1 MRHKVSVIV
10 PIYNVQVYLCQCI
23 DSILAQTF
31 DDIELILVDDGSED
45 ESGIICDEYGKD
57 YPEIIVVHQ
66 KNSGIPAARKVG
78 IDYAQGD
85 YILFI
90 DADDWVEPNHIQSLV
105 MMAEREIADIV
116 ISGFF
121 IEYPRKKVKCP
132 NVPVSSIGN
141 EIVLEGLNNSYHEGI
156 VFKLIRR
163 VLFTDYI
170 IIFPKYNYF
179 EDMYLSIQLLLHANK
194 IVSTGLT
201 TYHYR
206 YNLSS
211 ETHRNNTEF
220 RIEKFKEFIL
230 NMQELFDILSLW
242 DDESKRTALY
252 RRINKEKLELL
263 VLPLSDRNEIAKVY
277 DYYADSWKEYQVR
290 FNLFRVPNYL
300 ALRYRVLMMAQLY
313 KHFRVGVKK
322 ILKGVS

>member
-1 MRHKVSVIV
+1 MHR
-10 PIYNVQVYLCQCI
+10 
-23 DSILAQTF
+23 
-31 DDIELILVDDGSED
+31 
-45 ESGIICDEYGKD
+45 
-57 YPEIIVVHQ
+57 
-66 KNSGIPAARKVG
+66 
-78 IDYAQGD
+78 
-85 YILFI
+85 
-90 DADDWVEPNHIQSLV
+90 
-105 MMAEREIADIV
+105 
-116 ISGFF
+116 
-121 IEYPRKKVKCP
+121 
-132 NVPVSSIGN
+132 
-141 EIVLEGLNNSYHEGI
+141 
-156 VFKLIRR
+156 
-163 VLFTDYI
+163 
-170 IIFPKYNYF
+170 
-179 EDMYLSIQLLLHANK
+179 
-194 IVSTGLT
+194 
-201 TYHYR
+201 YHYR